1 MRKVF
6 VDTSGIIAF
15 ENVRDIDHTE
25 AVRTLRVLQTS
36 QPVRLVTSDYVLT
49 EFCNSFSK
57 LGWHPK
63 ALRYVDNYVANPA
76 CSIVNIRVLLP
87 F

>member
-15 ENVRDIDHTE
+15 ENVRDVDNTE

-36 QPVRLVTSDYVLT
+36 QPVRLVVYYTYETNPSDGWADPEVHNDPEPKRQEALKFGANIVVWALT
-49 EFCNSFSK
+49 N
-57 LGWHPK
+57 
-63 ALRYVDNYVANPA
+63 
-76 CSIVNIRVLLP
+76 
-87 F
+87 

>member
-36 QPVRLVTSDYVLT
+36 QPVRLVTSFNVTVVDYAESQSGSRDV
-49 EFCNSFSK
+49 
-57 LGWHPK
+57 
-63 ALRYVDNYVANPA
+63 AMLRLYTH
-76 CSIVNIRVLLP
+76 SIR
-87 F
+87 